1 MCNDKIRIKYKYYL
15 KDYFL
20 SETLCFFFFFFSD
33 FLNGVLNGVI
43 YNPAEN
49 LRIFFIHYNFM
60 GSKKKRKL
68 KKLDNHK

>member
-1 MCNDKIRIKYKYYL
+1 M
-15 KDYFL
+15 FL
-20 SETLCFFFFFFSD
+20 FFFSD